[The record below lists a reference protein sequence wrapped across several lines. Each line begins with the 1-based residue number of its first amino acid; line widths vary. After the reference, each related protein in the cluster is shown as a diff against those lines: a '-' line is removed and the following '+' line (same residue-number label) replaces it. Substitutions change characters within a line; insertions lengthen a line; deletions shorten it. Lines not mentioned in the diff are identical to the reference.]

1 MSEIKKKYNHC
12 TIESELLKN
21 EYFQKIYANKK
32 KTNRDS
38 VITQLPITISK
49 DIPLTTISDIIKE
62 DVVAKYQT
70 MKGNTT
76 KLIPIFD
83 TEEKNIKTESYQN
96 LLIKAGIFFDIDNK
110 NITYSEKNTNF
121 VRNLFV
127 QLVEE

>member
-12 TIESELLKN
+12 TIESELLKK
-21 EYFQKIYANKK
+21 EYFQKIYTNKK
-32 KTNRDS
+32 NTSRDS
-38 VITQLPITISK
+38 AITQLPITISK
-49 DIPLTTISDIIKE
+49 DIPLATISDIIKE

-70 MKGNTT
+70 MKGNKT

-83 TEEKNIKTESYQN
+83 TEEKNVKTESYQN
-96 LLIKAGIFFDIDNK
+96 LLVKAGIFFDIDK
-110 NITYSEKNTNF
+110 QNITSSEKNTNF